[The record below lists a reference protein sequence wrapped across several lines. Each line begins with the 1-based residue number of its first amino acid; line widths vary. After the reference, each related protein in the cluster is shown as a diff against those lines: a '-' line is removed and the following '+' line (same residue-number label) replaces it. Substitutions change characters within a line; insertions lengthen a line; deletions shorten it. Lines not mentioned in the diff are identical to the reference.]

1 MSAPNKRSRRKRVL
15 ILLLV
20 SPVFLLL
27 LFPFFERLRGH
38 IALTRFKR
46 HLASRGVK
54 LTVAEFKSSSPK
66 GENGAPEFFDG
77 VQQLHP
83 GSVLPKSPPPRML
96 LMPSGRAIIGFRE
109 DEWVE
114 DKTTNRWTE
123 LVSDLE
129 QNEPTLGRIR
139 AALEKPTFDN
149 HVDLAASPNIK
160 MTQLIPPKTTTQWLG
175 AEAQLS
181 LRQEHNKEALENLI
195 AESRL
200 THVLAEDHILI
211 SELVRIAIAAIART
225 SVWEALQSDGW
236 NDADLAKLAETW
248 QSITFRTNMVRS
260 LEGELIF
267 GINAFNSMR
276 RSNSNAVDSIYGIQK
291 FLPPEESD
299 RPWWER
305 TMRVLPGGEKCADFF
320 KEQLYCRLWRFAW
333 LDQDELQYLRFIEGL
348 LDVAH
353 RPESEKSL
361 AAIEP
366 SLEQLLEPATHT
378 SFYDNLR
385 HPQAT
390 SYGALANSLKRSMKA
405 EAERSLV
412 LAAIALKRS
421 SLRFGKLPASLQSL
435 VPDFL
440 PSVPTDYMDG
450 QPIKYRVEPDGAFV
464 LYSVGDD
471 CKDDG
476 GDTNLQPGKTSTRN
490 WWYRK
495 DVVWPQPALP
505 DEIEKFRQEKAAG
518 K

>member
-1 MSAPNKRSRRKRVL
+1 MRKRRKRII
-15 ILLLV
+15 ILALL

-27 LFPFFERLRGH
+27 IFPFIERLRGH
-38 IALTRFKR
+38 IALTRYKR
-46 HLASRGVK
+46 HLVSRGFK
-54 LTVAEFKSSSPK
+54 LSLAEFKPSNSQ
-66 GENGAPEFFDG
+66 GENGAPEFFNA
-77 VQQLHP
+77 VQQLQP

-96 LMPSGRAIIGFRE
+96 LMPSGRAIVGFRE

-114 DKTTNRWTE
+114 DKTTNQWTE
-123 LVSDLE
+123 LVADLE
-129 QNEPTLGRIR
+129 QNEPTLRRIR

-149 HVDLAASPNIK
+149 QVDLAASPNIK
-160 MTQLIPPKTTTQWLG
+160 LTQLTPAKTTTQWLG
-175 AEAQLS
+175 AETQVS

-211 SELVRIAIAAIART
+211 SELVRIAIGAIART
-225 SVWEALQSDGW
+225 SVWEALQSDRW
-236 NDADLAKLAETW
+236 TDADLAQLAQAW
-248 QSITFRTNMVRS
+248 QSITFTTNMTHS
-260 LEGELIF
+260 LEGELVF
-267 GINAFNSMR
+267 GLNAFNSMR
-276 RSNSNAVDSIYGIQK
+276 RSNSNAVDNIYGMQK
-291 FLPPEESD
+291 FLPPDESD

-333 LDQDELQYLRFIEGL
+333 LDQDEVQYLRFIEGL
-348 LDVAH
+348 LDAAH
-353 RPESEKSL
+353 RAESEKSM

-385 HPQAT
+385 YPQAT
-390 SYGALANSLKRSMKA
+390 SYGALVNSLKKSMKA
-405 EAERSLV
+405 ETEHSLV
-412 LAAIALKRS
+412 FTAIALKRY
-421 SLRFGKLPASLQSL
+421 SLRFGKPPANLQSL

-450 QPIKYRVEPDGAFV
+450 QPIKFRVEPDGAFV
-464 LYSVGDD
+464 LYSIGED

-476 GDTNLQPGKTSTRN
+476 ADTNLQPGRTSSRN
-490 WWYRK
+490 WWFRK
-495 DVVWPQPALP
+495 DIVWPQPAWP
-505 DEIEKFRQEKAAG
+505 EEIEKFRQEKAAG